1 MVSKPPLTPEELD
14 TREAEL
20 TARLA
25 RIEELEAQAI
35 RREKA
40 AKEREKAKKQVLLR
54 LSPSLWDDIAAWAE
68 DDFRSINAQIEFLLT
83 EAVRRRKKRGTLRLL
98 RLKPSLCPLLIQYSA
113 LARISI
119 TPCGTAPA
127 VTFSSSTG

>member
-83 EAVRRRKKRGTLRLL
+83 EAVRRQKKGER
-98 RLKPSLCPLLIQYSA
+98 
-113 LARISI
+113 
-119 TPCGTAPA
+119 
-127 VTFSSSTG
+127 

>member
-14 TREAEL
+14 KREAEL
-20 TARLA
+20 TARLT

-83 EAVRRRKKRGTLRLL
+83 EAVRRRKKGER
-98 RLKPSLCPLLIQYSA
+98 
-113 LARISI
+113 
-119 TPCGTAPA
+119 
-127 VTFSSSTG
+127 

>member
-54 LSPSLWDDIAAWAE
+54 ISPSLWDDIAAWAE

-83 EAVRRRKKRGTLRLL
+83 EAVRQRKKGER
-98 RLKPSLCPLLIQYSA
+98 
-113 LARISI
+113 
-119 TPCGTAPA
+119 
-127 VTFSSSTG
+127 

>member
-1 MVSKPPLTPEELD
+1 MVSKPPLTQEELD
-14 TREAEL
+14 VREAQL

-25 RIEELEAQAI
+25 RIEEMEAQAI

-83 EAVRRRKKRGTLRLL
+83 EAVRQRKKGER
-98 RLKPSLCPLLIQYSA
+98 
-113 LARISI
+113 
-119 TPCGTAPA
+119 
-127 VTFSSSTG
+127 